1 MLGDDDDGV
10 FAAVAERPTGAS
22 PDQRTTAARRAPT
35 RRSRRGW
42 ARVGLFLLLPVA
54 LLAGGYEYVTGGQDM
69 STDDAYVEAD
79 KVGISTDVSG
89 IVARVEVGENQAVTE
104 GQVLYRLDDLPFR
117 LALRQAD
124 AAVGMV
130 GDTLE
135 ALRANFRDMQSQ
147 IVQARNDV
155 DYYTTE
161 YRRQD
166 GLLNSHVASQATVDL
181 AQRNLRNARQKL
193 VSLNQRLA
201 GVAANLNGDP
211 DGPVER
217 NPRYLEAVARRD
229 EAARELDHAI
239 VRAPF
244 AGIVTNVP
252 AIAPGK
258 YLPAATTAFDLVA
271 TDHVWVVANPKETQL
286 TYVHPGQPVA
296 VTADTFPDVAWRGTV
311 ASISPAAAQE
321 FALLPA
327 QNTSGNWVKV
337 VQRIPLRV
345 QVDTSDRALPQL
357 RAGMS
362 VEVAVD
368 TGHARGLPSF
378 LTGFFGPGG
387 RGP

>member
-357 RAGMS
+357 RDGMS